1 MMNLKTLSLLCLVA
15 GLTACNTPNL
25 VKKPTTNTT
34 TQRTTTAP
42 NQPTAP
48 QTIQFAE
55 PKLGT
60 AFYALNPFQY
70 SAPPEFEK
78 HLQRAKNA
86 NGTLNKLIIPT
97 ANSSTRAMTYA
108 GVAQA
113 GQLDVTELDDFLN
126 LLEGRARHYP
136 AQFASRNERRG
147 FERKL
152 KQVIQQLDQYAVSPS
167 ASFDILLRAYKA
179 NVMARNLDLG
189 QIYST
194 KSLTYGQR
202 LLQLNPND
210 GEVNF
215 WFGFSLAEGGAQRE
229 AIPYLQKAINAN
241 VQEAHLSLANAY
253 LGLEQKKNA
262 IATLNNYVA
271 KYPTEKAVI
280 NVLITEI
287 QNNTRWNVWQVSK

>member
-1 MMNLKTLSLLCLVA
+1 MMKLKTLSLLCLVA

-34 TQRTTTAP
+34 TQRTTPSATT
-42 NQPTAP
+42 PTAP

-78 HLQRAKNA
+78 HLQRARNT

-97 ANSSTRAMTYA
+97 VNSSTRAMSYA
-108 GVAQA
+108 GIAQA

-152 KQVIQQLDQYAVSPS
+152 KQVIQQLDQYAVSPN

-202 LLQLNPND
+202 LLELNPND

-262 IATLNNYVA
+262 IVTLNNYVA